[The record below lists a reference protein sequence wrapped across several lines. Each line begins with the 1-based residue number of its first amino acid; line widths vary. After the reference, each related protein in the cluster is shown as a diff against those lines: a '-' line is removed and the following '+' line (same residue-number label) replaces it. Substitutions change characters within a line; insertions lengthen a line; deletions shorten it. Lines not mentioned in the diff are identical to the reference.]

1 MDEWVKTFTL
11 LWAVIDPI
19 GTIPVFLAVTRSC
32 DPKASRKIA
41 LHACGFATLVLL
53 FFILVGQAWLD
64 AMDVPL
70 QAFQISGGIVL
81 FLFALS
87 MIFGESKPEEEL
99 RMVAKAGME
108 KAVFPLAIPSIA
120 GPGAI
125 VAVVLLTD
133 SHRFS
138 VEHQLLTTGLMLVV
152 VLVTLL
158 LLLAASHIQRLIGE
172 SGASMISRIMGLM
185 IGSVAA
191 DSVLSG
197 LRAYFQLSP

>member
-11 LWAVIDPI
+11 LWAVIDPV

-32 DPKASRKIA
+32 EPSTSRRIA
-41 LHACGFATLVLL
+41 LQASGFAALVLL

-99 RMVAKAGME
+99 RLVAKVGME

-125 VAVVLLTD
+125 MAVVLLTD
-133 SHRFS
+133 RHRFS
-138 VEHQLLTTGLMLVV
+138 LEHQLVTTGLMLLV

-158 LLLAASHIQRLIGE
+158 LLLAASRIQRLIGE

-185 IGSVAA
+185 LGAVAA

-197 LRAYFQLSP
+197 IRDYFQLSP